1 MKKQI
6 LSEINRAREIMGL
19 NKLIITEQ
27 AALLKF
33 FLKSFAKTKDV
44 WTSLNRTVL
53 KKYGKTAG
61 AVPISKVSKAD
72 DMIEVLS
79 YVMEKTPTMVR
90 NNGQSMKGK
99 FFGAGIDMTEQQ
111 AGRLGK
117 AWTESNDAFVITI
130 KSMGGPVKIS
140 KISNVL
146 IKSGT
151 KASGLQKPMIEALG
165 KTVGKNIKNTD
176 DLANLL
182 AEVGMNADKIKSIIR
197 NIEEFGTVGTG
208 KNLEEIFQAVIQSPN
223 YQQAMIKSLKESPD
237 FRRMWKKG
245 MTQADLGNLIGR
257 SADDPLTTTIFK
269 DFSEPKWLFTNKTLP
284 RPLKWVYN
292 KGAKL
297 KDVLWHTKFG
307 RYLFYYVVGTLG
319 MNYFLDQKWLV
330 YGKKKAAL
338 TPDLYNSVE
347 DNPNFLKKF
356 GGYTDAEA
364 LAIAEKLNKAIEGNM
379 FGPFDQNIL
388 TIYDEMP
395 SILACSQVCYMW
407 ENKVEGTVGSL
418 YKTLAEDMSINWFP
432 RPFSDEV
439 LGDITISDVKDI
451 FTVLTW
457 TTSTSSASKADFK
470 KEMLDNWP
478 HYHLTLDDGGDAWYS
493 RLSGPIDGNVLG
505 VLLQACEEESS
516 QEDCLRNMDPFT
528 FNSAYNKV
536 RPEEMDVYTE
546 TQPTEVK
553 DETEAFFENWLSNIE
568 NSDEEPPTTIDKLYI
583 MVKDQFGGEKE

>member
-1 MKKQI
+1 
-6 LSEINRAREIMGL
+6 
-19 NKLIITEQ
+19 
-27 AALLKF
+27 
-33 FLKSFAKTKDV
+33 
-44 WTSLNRTVL
+44 
-53 KKYGKTAG
+53 
-61 AVPISKVSKAD
+61 
-72 DMIEVLS
+72 
-79 YVMEKTPTMVR
+79 
-90 NNGQSMKGK
+90 GK

-182 AEVGMNADKIKSIIR
+182 AEVGMNSDKIKSIIR

-297 KDVLWHTKFG
+297 K
-307 RYLFYYVVGTLG
+307 
-319 MNYFLDQKWLV
+319 
-330 YGKKKAAL
+330 
-338 TPDLYNSVE
+338 
-347 DNPNFLKKF
+347 
-356 GGYTDAEA
+356 
-364 LAIAEKLNKAIEGNM
+364 
-379 FGPFDQNIL
+379 
-388 TIYDEMP
+388 
-395 SILACSQVCYMW
+395 
-407 ENKVEGTVGSL
+407 
-418 YKTLAEDMSINWFP
+418 
-432 RPFSDEV
+432 
-439 LGDITISDVKDI
+439 
-451 FTVLTW
+451 
-457 TTSTSSASKADFK
+457 
-470 KEMLDNWP
+470 
-478 HYHLTLDDGGDAWYS
+478 
-493 RLSGPIDGNVLG
+493 
-505 VLLQACEEESS
+505 
-516 QEDCLRNMDPFT
+516 
-528 FNSAYNKV
+528 
-536 RPEEMDVYTE
+536 
-546 TQPTEVK
+546 
-553 DETEAFFENWLSNIE
+553 
-568 NSDEEPPTTIDKLYI
+568 
-583 MVKDQFGGEKE
+583 